1 MGGRSLFEDPTAA
14 FLYRQKRRANTFLE
28 RWERTVNNMQA
39 KEKVPAWP
47 LFQAETGKS
56 YGMDQ
61 LVYMQGEQA
70 DSFFYLKKGR
80 VKIFLSSESGME
92 KTLTLLEPG
101 NIFGEAA
108 FFDGMPRMSS
118 ARTIQNSEI
127 VRVTRGDLLGYFSRE
142 PELAMSLLTLL
153 ARTVRMLSDQVDHMT
168 FLQADKRIALQ
179 LLKMQGECGREGKRI
194 ACTHEDLGNLA
205 GASRVT
211 VSKILNRCAR
221 AGWISTHYRSVVIVD
236 QEALRAFAQEG

>member
-1 MGGRSLFEDPTAA
+1 M
-14 FLYRQKRRANTFLE
+14 
-28 RWERTVNNMQA
+28 
-39 KEKVPAWP
+39 EKKPAWP
-47 LFQAETGKS
+47 LFEVEKGKS
-56 YGMDQ
+56 YGKDQ

-108 FFDGMPRMSS
+108 FFDGMPRVSS
-118 ARTIQNSEI
+118 ARTILNSEI
-127 VRVTRGDLLGYFSRE
+127 VRVTRPDLLGYFSRE

-168 FLQADKRIALQ
+168 FLQADKRVALQ
-179 LLKMQGECGREGKRI
+179 LLKMQGESAPKGREI

-205 GASRVT
+205 GTSRVT
-211 VSKILNRCAR
+211 VSKILTRFAKE
-221 AGWISTHYRSVVIVD
+221 GWISTHYRSVVIENP
-236 QEALRAFAQEG
+236 EALRDFAEMGRK